1 MTQQQLSIDA
11 ALTPGLP
18 ESKRD
23 VHPRSF
29 PNLTPKDHL
38 TAQKWNWRLALVCG
52 TVLLFLVFIVAAG
65 PYTRTET
72 ANIEHGFSA
81 ANMIG
86 FPP

>member
-1 MTQQQLSIDA
+1 ME
-11 ALTPGLP
+11 GLM
-18 ESKRD
+18 
-23 VHPRSF
+23 HPRSF
-29 PNLTPKDHL
+29 PDLTPKDHL

-52 TVLLFLVFIVAAG
+52 TVLLFLVLIVAAG